1 MIKTTF
7 TVDVSI
13 PRFIYNFSF
22 FSTGSKF
29 HDAIYGILDGC
40 IHKNKIETDKLITFS
55 ATYDELE
62 DAALVEHDLTEFF
75 KTTCEEYQ
83 VKFIELTKDWPESV
97 NEVIN
102 RCNPIK
108 DDEQQA
114 VLTLLVRRR
123 VVWDMMNDL
132 VGEFHKNGTDF
143 DIHTDG
149 FSVDGNKVLWDNV
162 TKLVDVKISTMGY

>member
-75 KTTCEEYQ
+75 KTTCEEYRHFDSDSKCQ
-83 VKFIELTKDWPESV
+83 VFKLLSSSGFQKLSSV
-97 NEVIN
+97 
-102 RCNPIK
+102 
-108 DDEQQA
+108 
-114 VLTLLVRRR
+114 
-123 VVWDMMNDL
+123 
-132 VGEFHKNGTDF
+132 
-143 DIHTDG
+143 
-149 FSVDGNKVLWDNV
+149 
-162 TKLVDVKISTMGY
+162 